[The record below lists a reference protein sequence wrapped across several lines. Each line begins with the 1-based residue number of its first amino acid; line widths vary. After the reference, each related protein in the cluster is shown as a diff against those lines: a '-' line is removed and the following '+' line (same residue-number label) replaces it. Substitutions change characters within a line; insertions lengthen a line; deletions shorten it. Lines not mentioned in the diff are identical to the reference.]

1 MKIRIFFF
9 FISVKVRCFI
19 VAGGLGDLMYPK
31 AEIITYFGKRQLPPL
46 LDWEGMVGAQMA
58 VHDGEIL
65 LFPEFLDDE
74 MSDHRSESKLK
85 CFKFNKDFSK
95 DRVHSVCLA
104 KEDALG
110 SSFVTTAN
118 ATYIFGGHNDP
129 TRYEYLPIGSTTWH
143 EGKNQIPGGFE
154 FGCAIAIKSD
164 QEILLVG
171 GRNTR
176 SRMLRFN
183 TTDHTFEELP
193 ARLKTGR
200 WGGVSCAV
208 IPGTNKVII
217 TGGGGKST
225 EIFNTEEGSIS
236 MGNPMNF
243 ARIGHGIGT
252 ITMNDEDRLVVFG
265 GVCNNRFEVY
275 NPQNSQWEMTDIT
288 LNESMNNNFIYLN
301 LRLGDILPKL

>member
-1 MKIRIFFF
+1 M
-9 FISVKVRCFI
+9 KVRCFI
-19 VAGGLGDLMYPK
+19 VVGGLGNGSHPK
-31 AEIITYFGKRQLPPL
+31 AEIITNFGKRQLPPL
-46 LDWEGMVGAQMA
+46 LDWEGIDGGQMA

-65 LFPEFLDDE
+65 LFPELVDDE
-74 MSDHRSESKLK
+74 MSESKLK

-164 QEILLVG
+164 QEILLMG
-171 GRNTR
+171 GRNKSHR
-176 SRMLRFN
+176 ILSFN

-193 ARLKTGR
+193 AQLKNSRL
-200 WGGVSCAV
+200 GGARCAF
-208 IPGTNKVII
+208 IPGTKKVII
-217 TGGGGKST
+217 TGGINTRST
-225 EIFNTEEGSIS
+225 EIFNTEDGSITW
-236 MGNPMNF
+236 GNPMNY

-252 ITMNDEDRLVVFG
+252 FTMNDEDRLVVFG
-265 GVCNNRFEVY
+265 GGDDRFEVY
-275 NPQNSQWEMTDIT
+275 NPQNSRWEMTDLT
-288 LNESMNNNFIYLN
+288 LNESMNPYGHFGYLS

>member
-1 MKIRIFFF
+1 M
-9 FISVKVRCFI
+9 KVRCFI
-19 VAGGLGDLMYPK
+19 VAGGLKHPK
-31 AEIITYFGKRQLPPL
+31 AEIITNFGRRQLPPSL
-46 LDWEGMVGAQMA
+46 VWVAHVGALRMA
-58 VHDGEIL
+58 LHDGEIL
-65 LFPEFLDDE
+65 LFAKFLDDE
-74 MSDHRSESKLK
+74 MSESKLK

-164 QEILLVG
+164 QEILLMG
-171 GRNTR
+171 GRNKSHR
-176 SRMLRFN
+176 ILSFN
-183 TTDHTFEELP
+183 TTDHTFNELP
-193 ARLKTGR
+193 AQLKKMR
-200 WGGVSCAV
+200 WGGVRCAF

-217 TGGGGKST
+217 TGGFGCVPTKST
-225 EIFNTEEGSIS
+225 EIFNTEDGSITWGKPLNS
-236 MGNPMNF
+236 SRYF
-243 ARIGHGIGT
+243 HGIGT
-252 ITMNDEDRLVVFG
+252 ITMNNEDRLVVFG
-265 GVCNNRFEVY
+265 GGDDRFEVY
-275 NPQNSQWEMTDIT
+275 NPLNSRWEMTDIR
-288 LNESMNNNFIYLN
+288 LNESNHYFGYLN

>member
-1 MKIRIFFF
+1 M
-9 FISVKVRCFI
+9 KVRCLI
-19 VAGGLGDLMYPK
+19 VAGGLNNQNV
-31 AEIITYFGKRQLPPL
+31 EIITNFGNRQLPL
-46 LDWEGMVGAQMA
+46 FWDWEGIGMKGAEMA
-58 VHDGEIL
+58 LHDGEIL
-65 LFPEFLDDE
+65 LFPEFLGDE
-74 MSDHRSESKLK
+74 MSESKLK

-164 QEILLVG
+164 QEILLMG
-171 GRNTR
+171 GRNKSHR
-176 SRMLRFN
+176 ILSFN
-183 TTDHTFEELP
+183 TTDHTFNELP
-193 ARLKTGR
+193 AQLKKMR
-200 WGGVSCAV
+200 WGGVRCAF

-217 TGGGGKST
+217 TGGFGCVPTKST
-225 EIFNTEEGSIS
+225 EIFNTEDGSITWGKPLNS
-236 MGNPMNF
+236 SRYF
-243 ARIGHGIGT
+243 HGIGT
-252 ITMNDEDRLVVFG
+252 ITMNNEDRLVVFG
-265 GVCNNRFEVY
+265 GGDDRFEVY
-275 NPQNSQWEMTDIT
+275 NPLNSRWEMTDIR
-288 LNESMNNNFIYLN
+288 LNESNHYFGYLN